1 MSFFS
6 NRRLV
11 IATKH
16 SKEQVIAPLLET
28 ALGVS
33 CFVAEDFDTDI
44 LGTFTGEIARELDP
58 VATARRKCL
67 MAMELADCDLG
78 VASEGSFGPHP
89 SMFFVSAD
97 DELLV
102 FIDKKNN
109 FEIIVREL
117 SVETNFNGREVKTE
131 EELLEFAYSVQFPS
145 HGLILRK
152 AKDEN
157 SDIIKGIT
165 DIKQLKDAFYGLMS
179 DFNTVY
185 AETDMRALYNPSRM
199 KVIEA
204 ATHKLISKINSIC
217 PQCSKPGFGVTDAKR
232 GLACRLCGLPT
243 NSIVSHI
250 YVCQYCQYTTEELY
264 PHKKT
269 VEDPMYCNYCN
280 P

>member
-1 MSFFS
+1 M
-6 NRRLV
+6 
-11 IATKH
+11 
-16 SKEQVIAPLLET
+16 
-28 ALGVS
+28 S

>member
-1 MSFFS
+1 MRFFS
-6 NRRLV
+6 NRKLV

-16 SKEQVIAPLLET
+16 RKEQVLAPLLEA

-44 LGTFTGEIARELDP
+44 LGTFTGEIGRELDP

-97 DELLV
+97 DELLI
-102 FIDKKNN
+102 FIDKKND

-117 SVETNFNGREVKTE
+117 SIETNFNGQEIKTE
-131 EELLEFAYSVQFPS
+131 AELLEFARSVQFPS

-152 AKDEN
+152 GKDKN
-157 SDIIKGIT
+157 SDIVKGIT
-165 DIKQLKDAFYGLMS
+165 DIKRLKEAFYGLMS
-179 DFNTVY
+179 DFNSVY

-204 ATHKLISKINSIC
+204 ATHKLISKVNSTC
-217 PQCSKPGFGVTDAKR
+217 PKCSKPGFGVTDAKI

-243 NSIVSHI
+243 NSIVSYI

-269 VEDPMYCNYCN
+269 VEDPMYCNFCN